1 MAISVCIIAG
11 NNAGRLARTL
21 SLLHAAAKGRHMT
34 GCLIAPHLSPAAL
47 SFARAYVAADAR
59 FSLHELALSDGAHA
73 LNSYVHHY
81 APPANYHVVIDADI
95 EPCEGAIAELCD
107 TLARQPD
114 AYGATA
120 LSASGRTR
128 KAWAER
134 TILYQGLNRQMFAL
148 SRECVLR
155 LRAQQIYLPL
165 GLEGVDGLIAYLLL
179 TDLAGGPQADAHHR
193 LAVADGAF
201 FVFEETPLSPKG
213 AAILASR
220 LTRRARRRIQNEIL
234 YCLLKR
240 EGVGA
245 MPVTAVELH
254 RLAKKRRLEPRR
266 DPVNWWFDRIVL
278 DEIAAS

>member
-1 MAISVCIIAG
+1 MRATEATAWGHAILEGSRAALTAIAANALRSALTALGIIIGVAAVIAVVAVMQG
-11 NNAGRLARTL
+11 LSGTITRQLDDLASDMVIVNAHTPRKELLIGLRNTL
-21 SLLHAAAKGRHMT
+21 S
-34 GCLIAPHLSPAAL
+34 SEDFVAL
-47 SFARAYVAADAR
+47 RDRLQGVQS
-59 FSLHELALSDGAHA
+59 
-73 LNSYVHHY
+73 
-81 APPANYHVVIDADI
+81 I
-95 EPCEGAIAELCD
+95 
-107 TLARQPD
+107 
-114 AYGATA
+114 TA
-120 LSASGRTR
+120 
-128 KAWAER
+128 
-134 TILYQGLNRQMFAL
+134 
-148 SRECVLR
+148 V
-155 LRAQQIYLPL
+155 YLPL